1 MPFPK
6 VKSHELGD
14 QQCRALRSPPSRARR
29 AMTAAHSSGSGEQ
42 MFGAE

>member
-6 VKSHELGD
+6 VRSHEVPSTGLGD
-14 QQCRALRSPPSRARR
+14 RAPCV
-29 AMTAAHSSGSGEQ
+29 MTAAHSSGSGEQ